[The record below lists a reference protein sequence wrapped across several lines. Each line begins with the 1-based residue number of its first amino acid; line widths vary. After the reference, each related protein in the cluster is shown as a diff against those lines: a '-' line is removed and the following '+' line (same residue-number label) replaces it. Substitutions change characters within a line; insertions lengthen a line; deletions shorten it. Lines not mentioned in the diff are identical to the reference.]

1 MHTCLMASDSTGG
14 ESLFGETANLVRN
27 ATAVLLHPAL
37 AMMCSV
43 RVCLLISLLWRVA
56 GCERYVRYVL
66 EVLPWMLDL
75 TCSIVSA
82 VTAGYY
88 SEWDENKTGTYLRA
102 EWIEVRNSLFADFE
116 CP

>member
-1 MHTCLMASDSTGG
+1 MCWKTCLG
-14 ESLFGETANLVRN
+14 
-27 ATAVLLHPAL
+27 
-37 AMMCSV
+37 CS
-43 RVCLLISLLWRVA
+43 
-56 GCERYVRYVL
+56 
-66 EVLPWMLDL
+66 DL